1 MASHPP
7 AKCCTVGVKHDGEPT
22 GTLFKIGKY
31 EAYLATPPAGVAQA
45 KDTAILY
52 LPDVISIWQNSK
64 LMADQFAANGYLTLI
79 IDLFNG
85 DPLDLNRTGDFDFMS
100 WLTKGS
106 TGDNPPHPRG
116 RRPHRGRGDQEKGI
130 KKLGAVGYCFGAKYV
145 ARHYPEISV
154 GYFAHPSFVDEEELA
169 GFKGP
174 LSIAAAETDEIFPAD
189 KRHRS
194 EEILKE
200 GGHPYQ
206 INLYSQTEHG
216 FTVRCDIT
224 KKEQKFAKEQAFLQA
239 VTWFNHWL
247 L

>member
-1 MASHPP
+1 MASNPP

-22 GTLFKIGKY
+22 GTTFKVGAY
-31 EAYLATPPAGVAQA
+31 DAYLATPPAGVAAAQ
-45 KDTAILY
+45 DTAILY
-52 LPDVISIWQNSK
+52 LPDIISIWQNSK
-64 LMADQFAANGYLTLI
+64 LMADQFAANGYLCLI

-85 DPLDLNRTGDFDFMS
+85 DPLALNRPDDFDFMHVDPIVVAAVKY
-100 WLTKGS
+100 L
-106 TGDNPPHPRG
+106 RE
-116 RRPHRGRGDQEKGI
+116 EKGV
-130 KKLGAVGYCFGAKYV
+130 KKIGGVGYCFGAKYV
-145 ARHYPEISV
+145 ARHYPAISV

-174 LSIAAAETDEIFPAD
+174 LAISAAETDAIFPAE

-206 INLYSQTEHG
+206 ITLYSQTEHG
-216 FTVRCDIT
+216 FTVRCDLAN
-224 KKEQKFAKEQAFLQA
+224 KQQKFAKEQAFLQA
-239 VTWFNHWL
+239 VTWFNHYL